1 MPNPLPSKQLRF
13 CRAIADGS
21 NHRTAY
27 MHAYPDCSEKSADA
41 ASARLLS
48 NVRVQAEIK
57 RLQDKTE
64 TKETLTRQMKRE
76 RLAKI
81 ALGKVGAAK
90 VSDMNAAMKIDNEM
104 TGDNAPIRV
113 EGEITISGVWGRLKD
128 TTGLPGEKL

>member
-13 CRAIADGS
+13 CRAVANGS
-21 NHRTAY
+21 SYKAAY
-27 MHAYPDCSEKSADA
+27 IQAYPDSSEL
-41 ASARLLS
+41 ASETAGPRLFR
-48 NVRVQAEIK
+48 NVQVKAEIK

-128 TTGLPGEKL
+128 TTGLPGEKG